1 MSMHDARSAFEMV
14 KLSSGKVLAVGGRGR
29 GSGGVLSSAEL
40 FDPATKTWQTQGS
53 MADGRASFAAVAMP
67 DGRVLA
73 AGGMSGT
80 GMMLNTSEVGAFP
93 SLCHYTTRG
102 FQIDSLLALINI
114 PESSAF
120 PRRYFESYMRLS
132 KMYWLQA

>member
-14 KLSSGKVLAVGGRGR
+14 KLPSGKVLAIGGRGR
-29 GSGGVLSSAEL
+29 GSSGVLSSAEL

-67 DGRVLA
+67 DDRVLA

-80 GMMLNTSEVGAFP
+80 GMMLNSSEVG
-93 SLCHYTTRG
+93 SLH
-102 FQIDSLLALINI
+102 QSI
-114 PESSAF
+114 PCNMDYGLYS
-120 PRRYFESYMRLS
+120 
-132 KMYWLQA
+132 